1 MKRKTVDTLIID
13 LDNTI
18 YDWFAIWHASFNP
31 IYEEII
37 KVSGKSVDEVQK
49 SIREIHQKRRTSEYT
64 FLIEEVSVLENKRED
79 GDIRE
84 IFENSTRASHQAR
97 DKKLALYPGVFRSL
111 WEIKN
116 SGTKIIAYTESMAFY
131 SAYRL
136 KRVGLD
142 GVIDVLFS
150 PEDHDIPA
158 GVSIEKLRSLP
169 DDFYELQVTEARHT
183 PIGELKPNPR
193 VLLDI
198 IRSVGSRPER
208 CAYVGDSIYK
218 DVAMAR
224 DAIIFDIH
232 AKYGESQ
239 RLPEYDLLRKVSH
252 WTQEDVERERSI
264 AQQGADFK
272 PTAVLNESFSEVF
285 SYCDFVPFEVSEP
298 TAEVSDNDKLSLA
311 LDAWKKTVDVQQHFN
326 DLEMRVRN
334 FAITVVGALIAS
346 MSFTYQLGLT
356 SQIWGIDFPAGTVL
370 VAAAICAWAGF
381 YFMDRYWYHVLL
393 KGAVDHAAL
402 IERLY
407 GDQMPYIK
415 LGSTVSE
422 VSQKVTLF
430 GFKVNSTKRLQIFYY
445 GGFIILIFILIALLF
460 AKADK
465 KDLQTQRIEIQNPL
479 AIEILPPTKNG
490 P

>member
-1 MKRKTVDTLIID
+1 MKRKIVDTLIID

-18 YDWFAIWHASFNP
+18 YDWFAIWYSSFNP

-37 KVSGKSVDEVQK
+37 RTSGKSVEDVQK
-49 SIREIHQKRRTSEYT
+49 SIRDVHQRRRTSEYT
-64 FLIEEVSVLENKRED
+64 FLIEEIDALQEQRQS
-79 GDIRE
+79 GDIRKK
-84 IFENSTRASHQAR
+84 FEESIRASQQAR
-97 DKKLALYPGVFRSL
+97 DKNLKLYPGVFRSL
-111 WEIKN
+111 WAIKN
-116 SGTKIIAYTESMAFY
+116 SGTKIVAYTESMAFY

-150 PEDHDIPA
+150 PQDHDIPV

-169 DDFYELQVTEARHT
+169 DDFYDLQVTEARHT

-198 IRSVGSRPER
+198 IRSVGSQPDR

-224 DAIIFDIH
+224 DARIFDIH

-239 RLPEYDLLRKVSH
+239 RLPEYDLLRSVSH
-252 WTQEDVERERSI
+252 WTQHDVERERAI
-264 AQQGADFK
+264 VQQGADFK
-272 PTAVLNESFSEVF
+272 PTAILNESFSEIF
-285 SYCDFVPFEVSEP
+285 AHCDFVSFSD
-298 TAEVSDNDKLSLA
+298 AEQNTVLSRKDELNLA
-311 LDAWKKTVDVQQHFN
+311 VDAWKKTVDVQQHFN

-356 SQIWGIDFPAGTVL
+356 SEIWGIVFPAGTVL

-393 KGAVDHAAL
+393 KGAVNHAAE

-407 GDQMPYIK
+407 GDDVPSIK

-422 VSQKVTLF
+422 VSRGVELF
-430 GFKVNSTKRLQIFYY
+430 GFKVNSTRRLQIFYY
-445 GGFIILIFILIALLF
+445 GGFAILVCVLVALFF
-460 AKADK
+460 AKAEK
-465 KDLQTQRIEIQNPL
+465 KGIQTQRIELQSPL
-479 AIEILPPTKNG
+479 AVEILPPSKNT